1 MKEIKNIEAIK
12 QALAELLKQ
21 FDKELNQYQT
31 DVYMYIK
38 EDGTADLDTFVNVG
52 GNSWLDDDHYTIYSD
67 RQHYDTI
74 YDSFQTNEELLEAAG
89 ISADDVPREDPDEE
103 LEWYEIRD
111 YIKQNEELEKRVQE
125 AYEDCLPDD
134 YEYEENAETI
144 IRCFIEEQEEI
155 ERMYA
160 DMQD

>member
-21 FDKELNQYQT
+21 FDKDLNQYQT

-38 EDGTADLDTFVNVG
+38 EDGTAELDTFVNVG

-67 RQHYDTI
+67 KQHYDTI
-74 YDSFQTNEELLEAAG
+74 YDTFQTNEELLEAAG
-89 ISADDVPREDPDEE
+89 ISADDVPREDEDYD

-144 IRCFIEEQEEI
+144 IRGFIEEQEEI

>member
-21 FDKELNQYQT
+21 FDKDLNQYQT

-38 EDGTADLDTFVNVG
+38 EDGTAELDTFVNVG

-67 RQHYDTI
+67 KQHYGTI
-74 YDSFQTNEELLEAAG
+74 YDTFQTNEELLEAAG
-89 ISADDVPREDPDEE
+89 ISADDVPREDEDYD

-111 YIKQNEELEKRVQE
+111 YIKQNDELEKRVQE

-134 YEYEENAETI
+134 YEYEEKAETI
-144 IRCFIEEQEEI
+144 IRGFIEEQEEI